1 MLIQRVFRYPSLVAR
16 PLSSRWGTS
25 VLAAPLCC
33 TLVAAQLPIRRDIPT
48 VQQDR
53 SESCSEP
60 AHRQFDFWSGDW
72 DVRNPAG
79 QLVGTNRI
87 EIILGG
93 CALAETWTS
102 AGPHRGVSINFYDE
116 STARWHQTWIGNDG
130 QALYLD
136 GSVQEGE
143 MVLQGTGVARDGTKR
158 IERITWTPNAD
169 GSVRQHW
176 EISTDGTEWRTI
188 FDGKY
193 VRRSAAKEPGR

>member
-1 MLIQRVFRYPSLVAR
+1 MLIQRVYRNAFLVTRSLA
-16 PLSSRWGTS
+16 SRCGAS
-25 VLAAPLCC
+25 VLAAPICC
-33 TLVAAQLPIRRDIPT
+33 TLLTAQIPIRRDIPT
-48 VQQDR
+48 VEPER
-53 SESCSEP
+53 SEACSEP

-72 DVRNPAG
+72 EVRNPAG
-79 QLVGTNRI
+79 QLVGSNRI

-93 CALAETWTS
+93 CALTETWTS

-116 STARWHQTWIGNDG
+116 STTRWHQTWIGNDG

-136 GSVQEGE
+136 GSWQNGQ
-143 MVLQGTGVARDGTKR
+143 MVLRGAGVARDGTKR

-176 EISTDGTEWRTI
+176 EISTDGAEWRTV

-193 VRRSAAKEPGR
+193 VRR

>member
-1 MLIQRVFRYPSLVAR
+1 MPFQVNARYALIVAR
-16 PLSSRWGTS
+16 KLLFSKWCALGLTAPFYCT
-25 VLAAPLCC
+25 VLWAQSPIPQNDPPPGVSEAC
-33 TLVAAQLPIRRDIPT
+33 T
-48 VQQDR
+48 
-53 SESCSEP
+53 EP
-60 AHRQFDFWSGDW
+60 AHRQFDFWGGDW

-158 IERITWTPNAD
+158 SERITWTPNAD

-176 EISTDGTEWRTI
+176 EISTDGAEWRTV

-193 VRRSAAKEPGR
+193 VRR